1 MVRVAVPHLVGEL
14 RREADFVP
22 GTLPDR
28 LAEPLARFLEE
39 AEPVLISP
47 GTLPDPFSD
56 SADMRV
62 RVGIMTDGR
71 WVWTLAWSD
80 HVRQHRVAPPP
91 AFVRHAASLRFSPP
105 EVSVEQALDIARAE
119 DLPLPD

>member
-1 MVRVAVPHLVGEL
+1 MED
-14 RREADFVP
+14 DFAS
-22 GTLPDR
+22 GTLPSE

-56 SADMRV
+56 SARMRT
-62 RVGIMTDGR
+62 RVGVMTDGR

-91 AFVRHAASLRFSPP
+91 AFVRHAVSLRFSAP
-105 EVSVEQALDIARAE
+105 EVSVERALDIARAE
-119 DLPLPD
+119 SIPIPD

>member
-1 MVRVAVPHLVGEL
+1 MARAPVPHLVGEPQM
-14 RREADFVP
+14 EAGFSP
-22 GTLPDR
+22 GTLPRR

-39 AEPVLISP
+39 AEPVLFSP

-56 SADMRV
+56 SAGTRV
-62 RVGIMTDGR
+62 RVGIMTDGH

-80 HVRQHRVAPPP
+80 HVRQHHVAPPP
-91 AFVRHAASLRFSPP
+91 AFVRHAVSLRFSAP

-119 DLPLPD
+119 GIPLPD